1 MNTTE
6 IFELLREKFKD
17 AIIDLVD
24 NPPSDSFINV
34 VPEKLFDI
42 CLELRDNP
50 DFDFDYLMC
59 LSGVDFPT
67 NLQVVYHLYSL
78 NKKHKIVLKVT
89 VPKENPKVPSVERIW
104 RSADWHEREAYDLFG
119 IIFEGHHN
127 LIRILL
133 PYDWEGYPLRKDYK
147 EPETYHGMRVP
158 Y

>member
-50 DFDFDYLMC
+50 EFDFDYLMC

>member
-1 MNTTE
+1 ME
-6 IFELLREKFKD
+6 VEDIYIKLKEKFGE
-17 AIIDLVD
+17 AIIDLVN
-24 NPPSDSFINV
+24 NPPSDPFINV
-34 VPEKLFDI
+34 SPEKLFDI

-50 DFDFDYLMC
+50 EFDFDYLMC
-59 LSGVDFPT
+59 LSGLDYVD
-67 NLQVVYHLYSL
+67 NLQVVYHIYSMK
-78 NKKHKIVLKVT
+78 KKHKIVLKVT
-89 VPKENPKVPSVERIW
+89 VPKENPKVPSIERIW

-147 EPETYHGMRVP
+147 EPEFYHGIRVP

>member
-1 MNTTE
+1 MTYEE
-6 IFELLREKFKD
+6 IHKIVKEKFGD
-17 AIIDLVD
+17 SVGELVN
-24 NPPSDSFINV
+24 NPPSDPYVEVSA
-34 VPEKLFDI
+34 EKLFDI

-50 DFDFDYLMC
+50 ELDFDYLMC
-59 LSGVDFPT
+59 LSGVDFPE
-67 NLQVVYHLYSL
+67 NLQVVYHLYSMK
-78 NKKHKIVLKVT
+78 KKHKFVLKVT
-89 VPKENPKVPSVERIW
+89 VSKDNPKVPSIERIW

-133 PYDWEGYPLRKDYK
+133 PYDWEGHPLRKDYK

>member
-1 MNTTE
+1 ME
-6 IFELLREKFKD
+6 IDEIYNKLKEKFSD
-17 AIIDLVD
+17 EILDLVI
-24 NPPSDSFINV
+24 NPPSDPFINV
-34 VPEKLFDI
+34 LPEKLFDI

-59 LSGVDFPT
+59 LSGVDLIE

-78 NKKHKIVLKVT
+78 NKKHKVVLKVT
-89 VPKENPKVPSVERIW
+89 VPKDNPKVPSIERIW

>member
-1 MNTTE
+1 ME
-6 IFELLREKFKD
+6 IDEIYNKLKEKFSD
-17 AIIDLVD
+17 EILDLVI
-24 NPPSDSFINV
+24 NLPSDPFINV
-34 VPEKLFDI
+34 LPEKLFDI
-42 CLELRDNP
+42 CVELRDNP

-59 LSGVDFPT
+59 LSGVDLIE

-78 NKKHKIVLKVT
+78 NKKHKVVLKVT
-89 VPKENPKVPSVERIW
+89 VPKDNPKVPSIERIW

>member
-1 MNTTE
+1 MNITE
-6 IFELLREKFKD
+6 IFNLLKEKFKD
-17 AIIDLVD
+17 AVIDLVD
-24 NPPSDSFINV
+24 TPQYDPFINV

-50 DFDFDYLMC
+50 ELDFDYLMC
-59 LSGVDFPT
+59 LSGVDFPDT
-67 NLQVVYHLYSL
+67 LQVVYHLYSL
-78 NKKHKIVLKVT
+78 NKRHKIILKVT